1 MSASGTAA
9 AGTMT
14 KEQAAHAYLA
24 AVATPNE
31 VLRTFLATSPG

>member
-1 MSASGTAA
+1 
-9 AGTMT
+9 MT